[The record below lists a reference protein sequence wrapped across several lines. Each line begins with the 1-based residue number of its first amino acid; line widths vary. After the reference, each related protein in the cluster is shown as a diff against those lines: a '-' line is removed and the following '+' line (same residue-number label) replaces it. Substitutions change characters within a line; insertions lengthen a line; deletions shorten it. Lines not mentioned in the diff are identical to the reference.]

1 MWPRLLTKILCL
13 VESISRYLSTE
24 RWIFAVSVRISV
36 RVDSVKNMREFAK
49 IPGVKAT
56 FGHSYARDYFVRDIM
71 RAASAL
77 VRFFLSCLH
86 DGSRQR

>member
-1 MWPRLLTKILCL
+1 MWPRLLTRILCL
-13 VESISRYLSTE
+13 EESISLYLSTE
-24 RWIFAVSVRISV
+24 RWIFAASVRISV

-49 IPGVKAT
+49 VPGVKAT
-56 FGHSYARDYFVRDIM
+56 FGHSYARDYFV

-86 DGSRQR
+86 DGSRQK